1 MFAIKVRQFLNIDKK
16 WANIL
21 APILWWQSNLFD
33 IIPGSSHGGFDD
45 IYNKL
50 FLINIKSGYALLYSI
65 DPILNKM
72 LSSFYSIITDSRTI
86 NLTNIDICYE

>member
-1 MFAIKVRQFLNIDKK
+1 MFAIKVRQFFNIDKK